1 MKLFLS
7 WSGSQ
12 SHAIAKEFRGWIP
25 MILQHVDPYISSSDI
40 NKGSRWA
47 TDIAGELE
55 ASHFGIIFI
64 TPDNTEAPWV
74 MFEAGALTKSVTK
87 SAVVPMLFDVAPA
100 DLRDSP
106 LLQFQ
111 MAQFSKDEIRKL
123 VDSINAA
130 SGDRALEDV
139 TLSPLF
145 EKLWPDLSDKVEKAV
160 SKSKKTAAKAKEPS
174 AEQEQDI
181 LRASV
186 EEALVNTRNI
196 LKTMAGYEQMLVERA
211 GTNQPI
217 SRLERNA
224 FELAVKTAGQITVL
238 AKKVQSAILFADSD
252 GDTAISALEEIDPSV
267 DQLVKLSAEHE
278 AHIGRLKNRVI
289 HAKE

>member
-7 WSGSQ
+7 WSGSL
-12 SHAIAKEFRGWIP
+12 SNAIAREFRTWLP
-25 MILQHVDPYISSSDI
+25 MILQHVEPYISSSDI
-40 NKGSRWA
+40 NKGARWA

-55 ASHFGIIFI
+55 ASHFGVIFI
-64 TPDNTEAPWV
+64 TPDNTESAWI

-87 SAVVPMLFDVAPA
+87 AAVVPLLFDVSPA

-111 MAQFSKDEIRKL
+111 MSQFNKDEIKRL
-123 VDSINAA
+123 VDSINTA
-130 SGDRALEDV
+130 SGDQALEDV

-145 EKLWPDLSDKVEKAV
+145 ETLWPQLSDKVEKAIA
-160 SKSKKTAAKAKEPS
+160 KSKKEAAKKAPPT
-174 AEQEQDI
+174 AQQEKDV
-181 LRASV
+181 LHASV

-196 LKTMAGYEQMLVERA
+196 LKAMAGYEEMLADRA
-211 GTNQPI
+211 SVSQSI

-224 FELAVKTAGQITVL
+224 FEVAVKTAGQLSVL
-238 AKKVQSAILFADSD
+238 AGEIQASILFADSD
-252 GDTAISALEEIDPSV
+252 GEAALTAVEEIDSTV
-267 DQLVKLSAEHE
+267 DQLVKLTSEHA
-278 AHIGRLKNRVI
+278 AHVSRLRNRVI